1 MTKHWAW
8 VALSGNQHA
17 EINADLNN
25 EEEADDTDCIIL
37 DHPSHSSGVPVE
49 LDAEPATPILRAA
62 FNRMN
67 AARSSHELMPPP
79 PPPSER
85 PLKVPLPPLPHE
97 AIPRNPADLDP
108 VDRAKI
114 QARIDAIRFLE
125 MVWIYFL
132 LACMYYRI

>member
-8 VALSGNQHA
+8 VALTGNQHA

-25 EEEADDTDCIIL
+25 QEEADEGDCIIL

-49 LDAEPATPILRAA
+49 PDAEPATPILRAA

-67 AARSSHELMPPP
+67 AARSSKDLM

-85 PLKVPLPPLPHE
+85 PFKVPLPPLPHE
-97 AIPRNPADLDP
+97 VIPRNPADLHP
-108 VDRAKI
+108 ADREKI

-125 MVWIYFL
+125 IVWIHFCVNLYVL
-132 LACMYYRI
+132 